1 MNGPSVSAIIIVNTQ
16 KDGDW
21 IIVEGAIIVFV
32 EIAVGV
38 FIVIAIIRYRRLASA
53 MFQEILEVYDYRA
66 KSFDEIIR
74 QDPKLK
80 DFILE
85 AKQAGA
91 SHIAN
96 DGVVTFYRLREGKY
110 ESRSLDYSP
119 GGHWL
124 WISNWQICKEM
135 PEYILTIPETI

>member
-38 FIVIAIIRYRRLASA
+38 FIVIAIIRYRRLTSA

-119 GGHWL
+119 GGYWI
-124 WISNWQICKEM
+124 WISNWQMCKEM
-135 PEYILTIPETI
+135 PGYALTIPETI